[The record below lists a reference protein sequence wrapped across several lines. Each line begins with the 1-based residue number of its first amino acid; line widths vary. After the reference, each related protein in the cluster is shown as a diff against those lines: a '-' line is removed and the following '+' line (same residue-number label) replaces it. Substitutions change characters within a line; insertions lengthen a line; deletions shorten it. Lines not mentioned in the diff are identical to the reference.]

1 MLWCSERKVERK
13 RQTGCWDV
21 ADDGERASGKHGFG
35 LGTRRDRVAACT
47 QERREAHSPA
57 AGWAV
62 EGCGRLHRGTQIGR
76 SNRKRRKHIKK
87 KRKKEEKKK
96 THHIGHETHQKEKE
110 TTEKVLLERWKAMQ
124 STIESVVRQAFAAFA
139 AAVVQSR
146 SVPALPPTHPIETF
160 VCTISSFP
168 AHFHNT
174 PFQSP

>member
-1 MLWCSERKVERK
+1 MWRMMVNVRLENTGLVSVRGETELPRARRNGGRPTPPLLGGLLKVVGDSIVGRKSVVPTEKEDENKSKRKGKRK
-13 RQTGCWDV
+13 R
-21 ADDGERASGKHGFG
+21 
-35 LGTRRDRVAACT
+35 
-47 QERREAHSPA
+47 
-57 AGWAV
+57 
-62 EGCGRLHRGTQIGR
+62 
-76 SNRKRRKHIKK
+76 
-87 KRKKEEKKK
+87 KK